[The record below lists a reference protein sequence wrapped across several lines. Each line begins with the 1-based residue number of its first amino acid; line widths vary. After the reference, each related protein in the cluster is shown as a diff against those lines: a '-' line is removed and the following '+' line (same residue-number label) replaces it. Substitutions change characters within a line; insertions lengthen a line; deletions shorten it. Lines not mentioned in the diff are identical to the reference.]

1 MLKRPIKISIPP
13 ATPVRVSDRLT
24 AVTRRNILLHK
35 LIRHTMITIPN
46 KDFKSSN
53 IMLQQIINSTTKVKM
68 LKVCKKFDLYVSP
81 NLRKDETS
89 RRIALDV
96 MDNPIEIL
104 SRLSKT
110 ELQILDEFVRGG
122 DDTYVVRKQRKTPYI
137 LQKYLL
143 VVTYCDDEKNEWHM
157 LMPTELREA
166 LAPSLPFFLDCATK
180 GVKAPSAKELR
191 LQSALKRFMGE
202 E

>member
-1 MLKRPIKISIPP
+1 MLTRLIKISIPP

-24 AVTRRNILLHK
+24 AVIRRRILPTS
-35 LIRHTMITIPN
+35 IYVTEMITLPN
-46 KDFKSSN
+46 KDFKSSS
-53 IMLQQIINSTTKVKM
+53 ITLQQIMNVTTKVEM

-89 RRIALDV
+89 RRIAMEV

-110 ELQILDEFVRGG
+110 ELLILDEFVRGG

-157 LMPTELREA
+157 LMPS
-166 LAPSLPFFLDCATK
+166 PLPRT
-180 GVKAPSAKELR
+180 SH
-191 LQSALKRFMGE
+191 SS
-202 E
+202 